1 MRHRIKGRK
10 FNRNEAHRKA
20 LLLNLAKSLIK
31 YEQIVTTTPKAKDLR
46 PFVEKMIRFGKSGSL
61 ADRRVLLS
69 RLGGDNALVSKVIDV
84 LGTRYAGRNG
94 GYTRIVKYGVRNGD
108 AADMSVIEF
117 VDRIVKSSAAAEA

>member
-1 MRHRIKGRK
+1 MYKI
-10 FNRNEAHRKA
+10 
-20 LLLNLAKSLIK
+20 
-31 YEQIVTTTPKAKDLR
+31 
-46 PFVEKMIRFGKSGSL
+46 
-61 ADRRVLLS
+61 
-69 RLGGDNALVSKVIDV
+69 IDV